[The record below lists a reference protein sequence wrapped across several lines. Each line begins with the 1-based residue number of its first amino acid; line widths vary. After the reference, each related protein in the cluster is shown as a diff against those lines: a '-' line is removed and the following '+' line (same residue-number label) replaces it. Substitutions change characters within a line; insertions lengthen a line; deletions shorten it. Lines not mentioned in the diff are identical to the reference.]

1 MFYLSVSELHTFA
14 IDIAIRVDRE
24 ESVTSLRFQIPM
36 CKSKLMH
43 CLETLKDLRN
53 HYLHLDFRHFGIY
66 VFLQIA
72 VFEVFHGDEDVIWPF
87 EPSMEGHKKLFIL
100 ENRELR
106 PFFSA
111 PAYACLS
118 SVDDITFDNIAIA
131 ASSFL

>member
-1 MFYLSVSELHTFA
+1 MA
-14 IDIAIRVDRE
+14 ARVDRE

-43 CLETLKDLRN
+43 CFETLKYLRN
-53 HYLHLDFRHFGIY
+53 HYLDLDFRHFGID

-87 EPSMEGHKKLFIL
+87 EPSMEGHKKLLIL

-106 PFFSA
+106 PVLSA

-118 SVDDITFDNIAIA
+118 GVEDNTFDNIAIA